1 MAKEKRSNKW
11 TFLFYKESAPE
22 NYLEILEELHI
33 PFILSPWHDKDV
45 NSETGEFKK
54 SHKHG
59 VLFFESLKSYSQVS
73 ELLTEKLNTPSHVEV
88 VMSPK
93 GMYDYFIHA
102 ENPEKTLYNIEDIES
117 GCGFELD
124 KFLIEQNSN
133 LFLET
138 VIDVITDNNF
148 TEFEDLVHYAR
159 NKDISLLGLIIE
171 RTYFFTKF
179 LDSRRYNPQNN
190 KKTPSE
196 TLASEDE
203 VADNQEEQIGY
214 LLISLLYH
222 ILEEQMQVILPD
234 KQIQQIQLLL
244 AELIKKEIENRLNN
258 SNLESPFLNKQQAC
272 HYLGISNNTLDSWIK
287 RGLPAIKIGKTI
299 RFNKEAINSWLYSQ
313 N

>member
-1 MAKEKRSNKW
+1 MAKEKRSNKQA
-11 TFLFYKESAPE
+11 FLLYQESAPE
-22 NYLEILEELHI
+22 NYLDILKELHI
-33 PFILSPWHDKDV
+33 PFVLSPWHDKDI
-45 NSETGEFKK
+45 NRKTGEYKK
-54 SHKHG
+54 AHKHG
-59 VLFFESLKSYSQVS
+59 VLFFESLKSYTQVS
-73 ELLTEKLNTPSHVEV
+73 ELLTEKLNTPSYVEV

-159 NKDISLLGLIIE
+159 NRDISLLGLIIE

-190 KKTPSE
+190 KKNSSE
-196 TLASEDE
+196 DTLASNSDE
-203 VADNQEEQIGY
+203 EAQ
-214 LLISLLYH
+214 
-222 ILEEQMQVILPD
+222 
-234 KQIQQIQLLL
+234 
-244 AELIKKEIENRLNN
+244 
-258 SNLESPFLNKQQAC
+258 
-272 HYLGISNNTLDSWIK
+272 
-287 RGLPAIKIGKTI
+287 KI
-299 RFNKEAINSWLYSQ
+299 
-313 N
+313 